1 MKTKILLIAM
11 LATAVGVGSGFAQID
26 TARNVVNSTVRGTE
40 KAAETVANG
49 TKKAV
54 DTVADTFT
62 PDSDARRVDVTL
74 TDGRID
80 MPSSL
85 EPGKTAFVV
94 KNDGSTPQNFEVAG
108 RNTDRKFATAPKPGQ
123 TKVMHVY
130 LKRGTYSFYAP
141 ASGEKGSRK
150 VTARVH

>member
-1 MKTKILLIAM
+1 MKTKILAM
-11 LATAVGVGSGFAQID
+11 LVTAIAVGTACAQID

-54 DTVADTFT
+54 DTVADAFT

-74 TDGRID
+74 TDGHID

-94 KNDGSTPQNFEVAG
+94 KNDGSTAQNFEVAG
-108 RNTDRKFATAPKPGQ
+108 HNTDRKFATAPKPGQ

-130 LKRGTYSFYAP
+130 LKRGRYSFYAP
-141 ASGEKGSRK
+141 PNGENGSHK
-150 VTARVH
+150 VTVHVH

>member
-11 LATAVGVGSGFAQID
+11 LATAVEAGTVFAQIN

-40 KAAETVANG
+40 KAAETVAHG

-62 PDSDARRVDVTL
+62 PDTDARRVDVTL

-80 MPSSL
+80 MPGSL
-85 EPGKTAFVV
+85 ESGKTAFVV
-94 KNDGSTPQNFEVAG
+94 KNEGSSAQNFEVAG

-141 ASGEKGSRK
+141 ANGEKGSRK